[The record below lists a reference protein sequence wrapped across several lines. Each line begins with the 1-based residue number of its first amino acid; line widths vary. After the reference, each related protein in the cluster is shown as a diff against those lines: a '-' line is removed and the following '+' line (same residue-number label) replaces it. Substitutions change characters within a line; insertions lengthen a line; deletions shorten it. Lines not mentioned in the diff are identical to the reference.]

1 MPISM
6 KPTKTTSS
14 TKFQAVLFDLD
25 GTLLDTAPD
34 FLTATNRLL
43 ERKGM
48 PLLPAECIR
57 RLVTHG
63 SAGII
68 KEVFELEEK
77 HPDFEPIR
85 QELLTLYMANLA
97 DQTRPFQG
105 ITELLATLGQ
115 QHIPW
120 GIVTNKPESFTLAIL
135 KQLPLYPAPSTIVCP
150 DHVTKTKPDPESVIL
165 ACQQL
170 GVSPR
175 ESIYIGDHQRD
186 IEAGLRAGTTTIA
199 AAYGYIDDDENPTS
213 WGAHYTVTSASQLLA
228 LIL

>member
-1 MPISM
+1 MPIPM
-6 KPTKTTSS
+6 TPTKTTSS

-48 PLLPAECIR
+48 PLLPAESIR

-63 SAGII
+63 SVGII
-68 KEVFELEEK
+68 KKVFELEEK

-85 QELLTLYMANLA
+85 QELLMLYMANLA

-105 ITELLATLGQ
+105 ITELLETLGQ

-120 GIVTNKPESFTLAIL
+120 GIVTNKPESFTRAIL
-135 KQLPLYPAPSTIVCP
+135 EQLPLYPAPSTVVCP
-150 DHVTKTKPDPESVIL
+150 DHVTKTKPDPEPVIL

-199 AAYGYIDDDENPTS
+199 AAYGYIDDDEDPTS